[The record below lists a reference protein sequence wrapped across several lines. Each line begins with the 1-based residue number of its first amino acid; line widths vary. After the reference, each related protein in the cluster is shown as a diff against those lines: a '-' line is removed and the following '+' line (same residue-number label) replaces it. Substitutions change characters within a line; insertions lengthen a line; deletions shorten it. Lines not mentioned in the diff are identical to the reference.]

1 MVRMKPCFKA
11 SELEREIKNLYGRIV
26 PVPIT
31 LFGEDA
37 IANTY
42 MEYWPVGNLATS
54 GSQMMIDSIIRNW
67 APFGESVL
75 IKIDTI

>member
-1 MVRMKPCFKA
+1 MVKMKPCFKA
-11 SELEREIKNLYGRIV
+11 SELEREIKILYGHNV
-26 PVPIT
+26 PVPIS

-42 MEYWPVGNLATS
+42 MEYWPDGSLIDGNL
-54 GSQMMIDSIIRNW
+54 MLINSIIRNW
-67 APFGESVL
+67 APLADSVL